1 MQSLAVGVCTWSIN
15 RKDPIASIQV
25 AADRYGVRV
34 VHLGFFDEQTL
45 AATSAEAVRETAQRT
60 GVEISSTFAAF
71 PGENYQNIETV
82 AQTGGYLP
90 DDLFEVRLEMTR
102 RVADLTVELGV
113 RSVAIHVGTV
123 PDDTTCDAYK
133 KLADRAGQ
141 AADLLADRGLML
153 LLETGRESAQTL
165 NRFIDAVGRGNVAVN
180 FDPGNLVLYGAD
192 DPVGAIDRYLRV
204 VHEEAAAR
212 GYRFDESKL
221 CAAPFGGKLT
231 VTTGQLAYEWG
242 HFRRKLEG
250 RDPERLRAVK
260 GVTVPDPHS
269 LFTVVEG
276 DVEGWERV

>member
-1 MQSLAVGVCTWSIN
+1 MQPLAIGACTWSIN
-15 RKDPIASIQV
+15 RKEPIASIQV

-45 AATSAEAVRETAQRT
+45 AATSAGAVREAAQRA

-71 PGENYQNIETV
+71 PGEDYRNIETV

-90 DDLFEVRLEMTR
+90 DELFGARLEMTR

-123 PDDTTCDAYK
+123 PDDATCDAYK
-133 KLADRAGQ
+133 KLANRAGQ
-141 AADLLADRGLML
+141 AADLLADRGLIL

-192 DPVGAIDRYLRV
+192 DPVRAVTTLGRRIQHVHLKDAVGSDQPGITFGTEVTLGTGEASIPGVVSKLRAGGYDGPLVVERTAGRGDAGGLRESIDYLR
-204 VHEEAAAR
+204 
-212 GYRFDESKL
+212 SL
-221 CAAPFGGKLT
+221 
-231 VTTGQLAYEWG
+231 
-242 HFRRKLEG
+242 LEQ
-250 RDPERLRAVK
+250 A
-260 GVTVPDPHS
+260 
-269 LFTVVEG
+269 
-276 DVEGWERV
+276 